1 MTRGAVPEQSWLLKR
16 RRTPAFCILTFLLT
30 LRLSVTSC
38 RDWEIRRHHDAGG
51 YGRGRGSQVP
61 PVKKAGKA
69 EGRTVTTV
77 TTLLRGP
84 GAGRLSRIT
93 AECVHARVR
102 LVGRGPR
109 TLSSRTT
116 SSTSTHQCDQS
127 CADNSLATPARS
139 GRLSQLHPPS
149 AVTVASAAAAV
160 GSC

>member
-1 MTRGAVPEQSWLLKR
+1 MTRGAVPEQSWLLKL
-16 RRTPAFCILTFLLT
+16 RRTPAFCSPTFLLT

-109 TLSSRTT
+109 TLSSRT
-116 SSTSTHQCDQS
+116 STSTHQS
-127 CADNSLATPARS
+127 AIKAARITATPARS
-139 GRLSQLHPPS
+139 GRLSRLHPPS

>member
-1 MTRGAVPEQSWLLKR
+1 MHKSMYLHILHMYALPTLLM
-16 RRTPAFCILTFLLT
+16 
-30 LRLSVTSC
+30 
-38 RDWEIRRHHDAGG
+38 
-51 YGRGRGSQVP
+51 
-61 PVKKAGKA
+61 
-69 EGRTVTTV
+69 EGRTA
-77 TTLLRGP
+77 TLLRGP
-84 GAGRLSRIT
+84 GAGKLSRIT